1 MGELEEK
8 LENILG
14 NPQAMAQIMSL
25 AQSLNLGGPPAA
37 APGPEA
43 ASDQAQPQGQSQ
55 GAEQSSNPP
64 PPPQGGDAP
73 AALPPAPPPAAPAAS
88 GGGLGGMLGAL
99 GSLDP
104 GTLSAAANLI
114 GQFNNGGDDQRTAL
128 LNALRPFVKEQRYAK
143 LDKAIQI
150 AKLSR
155 LIRSGLELFRQ
166 RKEDGHV

>member
-25 AQSLNLGGPPAA
+25 AQSLNLGGS
-37 APGPEA
+37 G
-43 ASDQAQPQGQSQ
+43 QATQEQGQSQ
-55 GAEQSSNPP
+55 PPAQDTQAESGETPP
-64 PPPQGGDAP
+64 
-73 AALPPAPPPAAPAAS
+73 ALPSPASP
-88 GGGLGGMLGAL
+88 GGGGAGLGGLLGAL
-99 GSLDP
+99 GGLDS
-104 GTLSAAANLI
+104 GTLSAAAGLI
-114 GQFNNGGDDQRTAL
+114 GQFTDDGDDRRTAL
-128 LNALRPFVKEQRYAK
+128 LTALRPYVREERYAK

-155 LIRSGLELFRQ
+155 LIRSGLELFRA